1 MMNKRVKMGGA
12 CILALALT
20 LAGLKLPSAYAAL
33 PVDLSQKGS
42 IEFKLAKNVY
52 PEPANPDE
60 KKADYNEEL
69 SKLPMTVK
77 LYQVADITETGAY
90 KAKDGYTTLGV
101 EQVNSDTT
109 TEEWTTMAATAAGL
123 AAGTTENYRVVKA
136 KDSDSIKMESP
147 MELGLYL
154 VLVEDVVTDS
164 YIYSFNPYLISVPN
178 NYVYTTGSDA
188 WVYNLTG
195 DNAVGLKPE
204 RQGRLGDLEI
214 VKDLIGYNASLGGAY
229 FVYRV
234 SVANPDGTTTSNVYK
249 LSFTDTGSR
258 SLTITDLPAG
268 AEVTVTEVYTGAS
281 YSLTTGTDAT
291 QKTTITANPNSD
303 WKVTGGD
310 KPAELE
316 PYEPTSVSFTN
327 TYDKRQNGGSGVVN
341 TFYKNGEIVDC
352 RNDME
357 KVEVN

>member
-12 CILALALT
+12 CILALALM

-60 KKADYNEEL
+60 ERADYNEEL
-69 SKLPMTVK
+69 YKLPMTVK

-90 KAKDGYTTLGV
+90 KAKDAYTTLGV
-101 EQVNSDTT
+101 DKVNSETK
-109 TEEWTTMAATAAGL
+109 TEEWTAMAATAAEL
-123 AAGTTENYRVVKA
+123 AAGTTEDYRAVKA
-136 KDSDSIKMESP
+136 KDSDSVKQELP

-154 VLVEDVVTDS
+154 VLVDDVVTDS

-178 NYVYTTGSDA
+178 NYVYSTGSDA

-195 DNAVGLKPE
+195 DNAVGLKPGAAGASW
-204 RQGRLGDLEI
+204 RSGDCQGSDRLQCIPGWR
-214 VKDLIGYNASLGGAY
+214 V
-229 FVYRV
+229 FVYEV
-234 SVANPDGTTTSNVYK
+234 SVPNPDGTTTSNVYK

-281 YSLTTGTDAT
+281 YSLTTDPT
-291 QKTTITANPNSD
+291 QKTTITANPNSR
-303 WKVTGGD
+303 
-310 KPAELE
+310 LE
-316 PYEPTSVSFTN
+316 G
-327 TYDKRQNGGSGVVN
+327 NG
-341 TFYKNGEIVDC
+341 
-352 RNDME
+352 RR
-357 KVEVN
+357 

>member
-52 PEPANPDE
+52 PDPANPDE
-60 KKADYNEEL
+60 EQADYNEEL
-69 SKLPMTVK
+69 YKLPLTVK
-77 LYQVADITETGAY
+77 LYKVADITETGAY
-90 KAKDGYTTLGV
+90 KAEDGYTTLDV
-101 EQVNSDTT
+101 DKVNSDTK
-109 TEEWTTMAATAAGL
+109 TEEWTKMAATAAKL
-123 AAGTTENYRVVKA
+123 AAGTTENYRAVKA

-234 SVANPDGTTTSNVYK
+234 SVANPDGTTSSNVYK
-249 LSFTDTGSR
+249 LSFDNTGR
-258 SLTITDLPAG
+258 QSLLITDLPAG

-281 YSLTTGTDAT
+281 YFLTTDET

-303 WKVTGGD
+303 WKVTGE
-310 KPAELE
+310 KEPAEKE
-316 PYEPTSVSFTN
+316 PYTPNSVSFTN
-327 TYDKRQNGGSGVVN
+327 DYDKRQNGGSGVVN
-341 TFYKNGEIVDC
+341 TFYKNGDTVDC
-352 RNDME
+352 RNDI
-357 KVEVN
+357 KPEVN

>member
-60 KKADYNEEL
+60 ERADYNEEL
-69 SKLPMTVK
+69 YKLPMTVK

-90 KAKDGYTTLGV
+90 KAKDAYTTLGV
-101 EQVNSDTT
+101 DQVNSETK
-109 TEEWTTMAATAAGL
+109 TEEWTAMAATAAEL
-123 AAGTTENYRVVKA
+123 AAGTTEDYRAVKA
-136 KDSDSIKMESP
+136 KDSDSVKLELP

-154 VLVEDVVTDS
+154 VLVDDVVTDS

-178 NYVYTTGSDA
+178 NYVYSTGSDA

-204 RQGRLGDLEI
+204 RQERLGDLEI

-229 FVYRV
+229 FVYEV
-234 SVANPDGTTTSNVYK
+234 SVPNPDGTTTSNVYK

-281 YSLTTGTDAT
+281 YSLTTDAT
-291 QKTTITANPNSD
+291 QKPTITANPNSD

-316 PYEPTSVSFTN
+316 PYTPSSVSFTN

-341 TFYKNGEIVDC
+341 TFYKNGEIVDW
-352 RNDME
+352 RNDID

>member
-60 KKADYNEEL
+60 ERADYNEEL
-69 SKLPMTVK
+69 YKLPMTVK

-90 KAKDGYTTLGV
+90 KAKDAYTTLGV
-101 EQVNSDTT
+101 DKVNSETK
-109 TEEWTTMAATAAGL
+109 TEEWTAMAATAAEL
-123 AAGTTENYRVVKA
+123 AAGTTENYRAVKA
-136 KDSDSIKMESP
+136 KDSDSVKMELP

-188 WVYNLTG
+188 WVYDLTG
-195 DNAVGLKPE
+195 NNAVGLKPE

-249 LSFTDTGSR
+249 LSFDNTGR
-258 SLTITDLPAG
+258 QSLLITDLPAG

-281 YSLTTGTDAT
+281 YFLTTDET

-303 WKVTGGD
+303 WKVTGE
-310 KPAELE
+310 KEPTEQE
-316 PYEPTSVSFTN
+316 PYTPNSVSFTN
-327 TYDKRQNGGSGVVN
+327 DYDKRQNGGSGVVN
-341 TFYKNGEIVDC
+341 TFYKNGDTVDW
-352 RNDME
+352 RNDI
-357 KVEVN
+357 KPEVN